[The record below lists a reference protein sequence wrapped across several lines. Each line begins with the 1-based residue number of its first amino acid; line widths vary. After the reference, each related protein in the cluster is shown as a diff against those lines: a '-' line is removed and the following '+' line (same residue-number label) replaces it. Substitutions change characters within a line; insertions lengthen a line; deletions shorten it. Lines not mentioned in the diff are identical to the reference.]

1 MTVYLGNAGNI
12 ELTRDSGDVIAG
24 TIKPAN
30 VNTSKD
36 MFSIELTN
44 GKFHGFVTGD
54 FVQFD
59 STTALSLS
67 FYLISGSVST
77 RFQDSFFVNV
87 DQLGGLRLY
96 LTYSNAV
103 AGTSTGRV
111 TLVAPV
117 ASIAV
122 SCTILNSVPRVLGQI
137 VRFELSTDREAV
149 DTTGLGDEFRNQY
162 STLITGSG
170 SIECIFDYAVAGDT
184 EIAVYLHNL
193 ILRQQFGSD
202 FKAKLYILSE
212 GQAQGVN
219 AANDSIW
226 YEISGVMTQAAI
238 SCAAGDIIGSTFTF
252 VTTGEIKLQVQ
263 TVTWGELLLRAN
275 GDRLLLQS
283 TSASPSADDN
293 LHLGENL

>member
-24 TIKPAN
+24 TIAPAS
-30 VNTSKD
+30 VDVSKG
-36 MFSIELTN
+36 MFSFDFSF
-44 GKFHGFVTGD
+44 GAFVTGD
-54 FVQFD
+54 FVEFT
-59 STTALSLS
+59 STTTLS
-67 FYLISGSVST
+67 FVSGWAYT
-77 RFQDSFFVNV
+77 KGNFFVNV

-96 LTYSNAV
+96 NTYSDAV
-103 AGTSTGRV
+103 AGTSNNRV
-111 TLVAPV
+111 ALATPG

-122 SCTILNSVPRVLGQI
+122 SCAILNSVPRVLGQI

-193 ILRQQFGSD
+193 LLRQQFGSD
-202 FKAKLYILSE
+202 FKANLYILSE

-226 YEISGVMTQAAI
+226 YEINGVMTQAAI

-252 VTTGEIKLQVQ
+252 VTTGEIKLRVQ
-263 TVTWGELLLRAN
+263 TTTWGDLLLNSA
-275 GDRLLLQS
+275 GDRMVLS
-283 TSASPSADDN
+283 TADADI
-293 LHLGENL
+293 LELGEEL

>member
-12 ELTRDSGDVIAG
+12 ELIRDSGDVITG
-24 TIKPAN
+24 TIAPAN
-30 VNTSKD
+30 VNTEKD
-36 MFSIELTN
+36 MFSFDFSF
-44 GKFHGFVTGD
+44 GAFVTGD
-54 FVQFD
+54 FVEFT
-59 STTALSLS
+59 STTTLS
-67 FYLISGSVST
+67 FVSGWAYT
-77 RFQDSFFVNV
+77 KGNFFVNV

-96 LTYSNAV
+96 NTYSDAV
-103 AGTSTGRV
+103 AGTSNNRV
-111 TLVAPV
+111 ALATPG

-122 SCTILNSVPRVLGQI
+122 SCAILNSVPRVLGQI

-184 EIAVYLHNL
+184 ENAVYLHNL
-193 ILRQQFGSD
+193 LLRQQFGSD
-202 FKAKLYILSE
+202 FKANLYILSE

-226 YEISGVMTQAAI
+226 YEINGVMTQAAI

-252 VTTGEIKLQVQ
+252 VTTGEIKLRVQ
-263 TVTWGELLLRAN
+263 TTTWADLLLNSA
-275 GDRLLLQS
+275 GDRMVLS
-283 TSASPSADDN
+283 TADADI
-293 LHLGENL
+293 LELGEEL

>member
-24 TIKPAN
+24 TIAPAS
-30 VNTSKD
+30 VDVSKG
-36 MFSIELTN
+36 MFSFDFSF
-44 GKFHGFVTGD
+44 GAFVTGD
-54 FVQFD
+54 FVEFT
-59 STTALSLS
+59 STTTLS
-67 FYLISGSVST
+67 FVSGWAYT
-77 RFQDSFFVNV
+77 KGNFFVNV

-96 LTYSNAV
+96 NTYSDAV
-103 AGTSTGRV
+103 AGTSNNRV
-111 TLVAPV
+111 ALATPG

-193 ILRQQFGSD
+193 LLRQQFGSD
-202 FKAKLYILSE
+202 FKANLYILSE

-252 VTTGEIKLQVQ
+252 VTTGEIKLRVQ
-263 TVTWGELLLRAN
+263 TTTWGDLLLNSA
-275 GDRLLLQS
+275 GDRMVLS
-283 TSASPSADDN
+283 TADADI
-293 LHLGENL
+293 LELGEEL